1 MNPKKRYL
9 DHRSKN
15 TKLAHRILLVFD
27 LLAIAV
33 LIPVLYGS
41 GFLAEDPLVFVFAVG
56 MMVIFF
62 VSPHFLLF
70 IFLKPKWSDFDT
82 NLRVIQLGEKNKIL
96 RTIPFDSIKFISLSE
111 YTYTVNTKNGSR
123 TITVFT
129 VLGHLDGES
138 VHLAESTNY
147 PEIRLMSESIA
158 KILKT
163 SIQNETNE
171 LIPYT
176 ELDLP
181 IHKRKR
187 PKEILEPEITF
198 DTHSQVSIQRTNSE
212 SLLKSKYQP
221 KIFVFVGTTLSFA
234 LTLIIHFVF
243 GSVFELSVDSWQTFP
258 PTIVQLGFL
267 IVSLLLGFFPIT
279 YVWWNYKKRKEIR
292 ITKDTFFW
300 NDKAY
305 RFQDWE
311 EILLKENILYIVN
324 DSKTEKYSLFFF
336 CQPGDYLAVH
346 HWIIKEIVF
355 WSGDSADFS
364 RF

>member
-15 TKLAHRILLVFD
+15 TKLAHRILYCFD
-27 LLAIAV
+27 LLALAV
-33 LIPVLYGS
+33 LIPVLYVS
-41 GFLAEDPLVFVFAVG
+41 GLLEEDPLVLVFALG

-62 VSPHFLLF
+62 VSPHLLLY

-82 NLRVIQLGEKNKIL
+82 NKCLVQLGENKQIL

-138 VHLAESTNY
+138 LPLAESTNY
-147 PEIRLMSESIA
+147 PEIRIISETIA
-158 KILKT
+158 KLLQT
-163 SIQNETNE
+163 SIQNESKE
-171 LIPYT
+171 MISYT
-176 ELDLP
+176 DLDLP

-187 PKEILEPEITF
+187 PKEILESEFTF
-198 DTHSQVSIQRTNSE
+198 DPYSKISAQKTNSE

-221 KIFVFVGTTLSFA
+221 KIFVFVGISVSFA
-234 LTLIIHFVF
+234 LTLIIHFVL
-243 GSVFELSVDSWQTFP
+243 GSALELSIDSWQTFP
-258 PTIVQLGFL
+258 PNNIQLGLL
-267 IVSLLLGFFPIT
+267 IVSLFFGFFPIT

-292 ITKDTFFW
+292 ITKDTIFW
-300 NDKAY
+300 NDKTY
-305 RFQDWE
+305 RFQEWE
-311 EILLKENILYIVN
+311 EILLKENVLYIVN
-324 DSKTEKYSLFFF
+324 DSETKKHSLFFF
-336 CQPGDYLAVH
+336 CTPGDYSTVY
-346 HWIIKEIVF
+346 HWILKEIVF
-355 WSGDSADFS
+355 WSGESADFS

>member
-15 TKLAHRILLVFD
+15 TRLAHLILLGFD
-27 LLAIAV
+27 VLAITV
-33 LIPVLYGS
+33 LIPVLYFS
-41 GFLAEDPLVFVFAVG
+41 GLIAEDPLVLVFARG

-62 VSPHFLLF
+62 VSPHFLLY

-82 NLRVIQLGEKNKIL
+82 NSCVVHLGEKKQIL

-129 VLGHLDGES
+129 VLGHLDTES
-138 VHLAESTNY
+138 VPLAESTNY
-147 PEIRLMSESIA
+147 PEIRLMSETIA
-158 KILKT
+158 KLIKT
-163 SIQNETNE
+163 SIENESKE
-171 LIPYT
+171 MIPYT
-176 ELDLP
+176 DLDLP

-187 PKEILEPEITF
+187 PKEILESEITF
-198 DTHSQVSIQRTNSE
+198 DPYSHISVQRTNSE

-221 KIFVFVGTTLSFA
+221 KIFVFVGIAVSFA
-234 LTLIIHFVF
+234 LTLIIHFVL
-243 GSVFELSVDSWQTFP
+243 GSAFELSVDAWQTFP
-258 PTIVQLGFL
+258 PTIVQLSFL

-279 YVWWNYKKRKEIR
+279 YIWWNYKKRKEIR
-292 ITKDTFFW
+292 ITKDKFYW
-300 NDKAY
+300 NDKEY

-324 DSKTEKYSLFFF
+324 DSETKKHSLFFF
-336 CQPGDYLAVH
+336 CRPGDYSAVH
-346 HWIIKEIVF
+346 HWMLKEIVF
-355 WSGDSADFS
+355 WSGDSEDFS